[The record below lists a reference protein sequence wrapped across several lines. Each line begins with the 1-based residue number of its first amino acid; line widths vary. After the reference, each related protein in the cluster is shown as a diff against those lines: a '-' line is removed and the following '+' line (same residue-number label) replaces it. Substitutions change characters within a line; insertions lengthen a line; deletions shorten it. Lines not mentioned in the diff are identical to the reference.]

1 MTDYSK
7 IEIVKA
13 IITELLLK
21 SGIPGSVE
29 FEESITKGLVFNIS
43 SPDSFLLIGRQG
55 ATLHS
60 LQILVR
66 ALAAKKLQSQEP
78 FWFTRT
84 PNQNNQ
90 DGGAIKTTENLN
102 VEDKGRRLVFGF
114 TLDVDDYKR
123 KREWFLKETAKA
135 AVEKAK
141 MTGRSQALEP
151 MPNYERRLV
160 HAYLQGH
167 CPEAESSSI
176 GDEPYRK
183 VVIRIKR

>member
-1 MTDYSK
+1 MTDYNK
-7 IEIVKA
+7 IEIIKT
-13 IITELLLK
+13 IITEILANA
-21 SGIPGSVE
+21 GIPGSVE

-43 SPDSFLLIGRQG
+43 SPDSFMLIGRQG

-60 LQILVR
+60 LQILVQ
-66 ALAAKKLQSQEP
+66 ALAAKKFNSQEP
-78 FWFTRT
+78 FW
-84 PNQNNQ
+84 
-90 DGGAIKTTENLN
+90 
-102 VEDKGRRLVFGF
+102 F

-160 HAYLQGH
+160 HAYLQEH
-167 CPEAESSSI
+167 HPEVESSSI
-176 GDEPYRK
+176 DFDPYRR
-183 VVIRIKR
+183 VVIRIKH